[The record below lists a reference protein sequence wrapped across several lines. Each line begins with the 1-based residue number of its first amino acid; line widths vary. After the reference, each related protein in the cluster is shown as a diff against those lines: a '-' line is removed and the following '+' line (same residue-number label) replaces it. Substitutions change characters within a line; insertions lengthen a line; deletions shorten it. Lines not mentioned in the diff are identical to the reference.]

1 MQLPKAPSAYDYSD
15 QAQLRGILE
24 REDRRNL
31 KAGMVFDKI
40 LVRDSVSGTIRT
52 LSVTGGTLV
61 IT

>member
-1 MQLPKAPSAYDYSD
+1 MYDNSD

-40 LVRDSVSGTIRT
+40 LVRDSVTGAVRT
-52 LSVTGGTLV
+52 LSVAGGTLV